1 MRIHTEQSID
11 PRRILLEA
19 NGPDE
24 RPAREVI
31 AVSREALGGMNSDP
45 KVAVVV
51 ISHDTK
57 ALLLECLAS
66 VFESAAGNDIETVVV
81 DNASKDGSHEA
92 VCRVYPQVIAIRNE
106 ANRGFGAACNQAI
119 SSTAAPFILL
129 LNSDA
134 RLTPEGFGALLACMR
149 ANDRCGAAG
158 CLMFSA
164 EGAPVVNTR
173 NFLTALNQPLE
184 QSGLTGRLGFR
195 GLGRT
200 HRPTHGDDL
209 LDCSVDWIDG
219 ACLMLRRAAL
229 EQAGLFDERFFMYSE
244 DEDLCFRLRKHG
256 WSICH
261 SANGSAVHHGGASTA
276 QNRVEMLRQFYSG
289 QMLFLLKHRG
299 RASVAL
305 YAAAMKAI
313 LFFKRLAAAP
323 RQGSR
328 EELAERLIA
337 LRQAQKIQMGH

>member
-1 MRIHTEQSID
+1 
-11 PRRILLEA
+11 
-19 NGPDE
+19 
-24 RPAREVI
+24 
-31 AVSREALGGMNSDP
+31 MNSDP

-51 ISHDTK
+51 ISHNTK
-57 ALLLECLAS
+57 DLLLECLAS
-66 VFESAAGNDIETVVV
+66 VFESASGNDIEIVVV
-81 DNASKDGSHEA
+81 DNASRDGSYEA
-92 VCRVYPQVIAIRNE
+92 VCRDYPQVIAVRNE
-106 ANRGFGAACNQAI
+106 VNRGFGAACNQAI
-119 SSTAAPFILL
+119 TSTTTPFILL

-134 RLTPEGFGALLACMR
+134 RLTGEGFASLLNCMR

-184 QSGLTGRLGFR
+184 QSGLTGRI
-195 GLGRT
+195 GLRSLRRT
-200 HRPTHGDDL
+200 HRPTHGERRV
-209 LDCSVDWIDG
+209 DCSVDWIDG

-261 SANGSAVHHGGASTA
+261 SANGSVVHHGGASSA
-276 QNRVEMLRQFYSG
+276 QNRVEMLRQFYSS

-305 YAAAMKAI
+305 YAVAMKTI
-313 LFFKRLAAAP
+313 LFFKRLSRNP

-328 EELAERLIA
+328 EEFAERLMA
-337 LRQAQKIQMGH
+337 LRRAQETQPGQ